1 MIRILFVVGVLFVAW
16 AVPLSAQVDLTDRK
30 LSLELESVPLV
41 AVLNMIAQQNNLNLI
56 ISGEVEGEVSLK
68 LDNIDVATALDA
80 ILMANDYTYFFRG
93 DVIVVKPVATTRTEE
108 LETRTITLK
117 YLDPSTA
124 HKAVSTRLSEKGQVI
139 VLDKQVAG
147 AGPSE
152 GYAANRILITD
163 YPGIIDDLVDLV
175 VELDI
180 PERSI
185 LIEAR
190 IIETKIDNQLR
201 LGFNW
206 PSAVSTKL
214 GDLEGS
220 TTNTG
225 SVASI
230 SDNYAGVYD
239 IESGRWMWGK
249 LSVAELSAVLDLLDQ
264 QGNSRLLSDPRITT
278 IENHQAQF
286 EFQTV
291 IPIQTINRF
300 TEGSATSDIVTFEDE
315 KVGISLIVTPRINE
329 GNTITLDV
337 EPTVEDII
345 GFTGPPDNQKPIT
358 ASRSIKTRIT
368 VKDGETVALGGLL
381 KEDEIITI
389 KKLPILGSIPLLG
402 SLLFSHK
409 SVEKTTTDLVIMI
422 TPHILD

>member
-286 EFQTV
+286 EFQTI

>member
-1 MIRILFVVGVLFVAW
+1 MKRILVVVSLLFYAL
-16 AVPLSAQVDLTDRK
+16 AVPLHSQVNLTDIR

-68 LDNIDVATALDA
+68 LDDIDIATALDA
-80 ILMANDYTYFFRG
+80 ILTANDYTYFFRG
-93 DVIVVKPVATTRTEE
+93 DVIVVKSVASTKTEE

-117 YLDPSTA
+117 YLDPTTA
-124 HKAVSTRLSEKGQVI
+124 QKAVSTRLSEKGEVI
-139 VLDKQVAG
+139 ILDKQASG
-147 AGPSE
+147 ASSSDS
-152 GYAANRILITD
+152 YAANRILITD
-163 YPGIIDDLVDLV
+163 YPGIIDNLVDLV
-175 VELDI
+175 VKLDL

-190 IIETKIDNQLR
+190 IIETKVDNQLR

-220 TTNTG
+220 SSGTG
-225 SVASI
+225 TEASG
-230 SDNYAGVYD
+230 SERYAGTYD

-300 TEGSATSDIVTFEDE
+300 TEGAATSDIVTFEDE
-315 KVGISLIVTPRINE
+315 KVGISLIVTPRINL

-345 GFTGPPDNQKPIT
+345 GYNGPAGNQKPIT

-381 KEDEIITI
+381 KEDEITTV
-389 KKLPILGSIPLLG
+389 KRLPVLGSIPLLG

-409 SVEKTTTDLVIMI
+409 SVEKSTTDLVIMI

>member
-1 MIRILFVVGVLFVAW
+1 MIRILFVVSVLFVSS
-16 AVPLSAQVDLTDRK
+16 AVPLLGQVNLTDRK

-93 DVIVVKPVATTRTEE
+93 DVIVVKPVASTKTEE

-147 AGPSE
+147 AGPSD

-163 YPGIIDDLVDLV
+163 YPGIIDGLVDLV
-175 VELDI
+175 MKLDI

-206 PSAVSTKL
+206 PSAVSAKL

-225 SVASI
+225 SVASV
-230 SDNYAGVYD
+230 SDKYAGTYD

-264 QGNSRLLSDPRITT
+264 QGNSHLLSDPRITT

-300 TEGSATSDIVTFEDE
+300 SEGSATSDIVTFEDE
-315 KVGISLIVTPRINE
+315 KVGISLVVTPRINE

-345 GFTGPPDNQKPIT
+345 GFNGPPDNQKPIT

-381 KEDEIITI
+381 KEDEIITV
-389 KKLPILGSIPLLG
+389 KKLPVLGSIPLLG